1 MKKNVFVIGLCFLLA
16 AADFFLSARPGFVAL
31 FPVLYFAATCLTA
44 AFYGTSRGLLNFSLS
59 FGLFSAIRLLRD
71 ENLFSSRAGAAAL
84 LPWAAILLLV
94 YIFGK
99 NTELLLRRD
108 LAVRE
113 RWRSLVRRITGLK
126 KLSDS
131 LYRVNRELEERT
143 ARQQDSITLL
153 YRQVQAMNTLN
164 VKQALN
170 VLLDTV
176 GIFLSAT
183 KASIWAFDGKEQ
195 GLKFAAAVGW
205 DMEKD
210 LSGGISLEGTL
221 EGWVFRNN
229 SLFSIRML
237 LQYENLR
244 KLDTGRNIITLPLHV
259 GRSVWGVLNIE
270 DMPFEKYS
278 FYSERLL
285 QIITGLAEP
294 HLERALEYDRIVS
307 LGDVDEV
314 TGLPQYS
321 QFYRMLEGGLDRA
334 KLQSGVLSVII
345 FEIGNFGELSERL
358 GRKEAKLYMKEL
370 IDDITLF
377 SDSRLGAFHY
387 REDGQFVVL
396 SPNLDHD
403 GASLY
408 CLESLEKMN
417 RHDRGPGYSAISAEV
432 LVGYATA
439 RAGIYDPEQLLRQA
453 EHLLAL
459 QKV

>member
-1 MKKNVFVIGLCFLLA
+1 
-16 AADFFLSARPGFVAL
+16 
-31 FPVLYFAATCLTA
+31 
-44 AFYGTSRGLLNFSLS
+44 
-59 FGLFSAIRLLRD
+59 
-71 ENLFSSRAGAAAL
+71 
-84 LPWAAILLLV
+84 
-94 YIFGK
+94 
-99 NTELLLRRD
+99 
-108 LAVRE
+108 
-113 RWRSLVRRITGLK
+113 VRRNHGLK

-143 ARQQDSITLL
+143 ARRQDSITLL
-153 YRQVQAMNTLN
+153 YRQVQAMSTLN
-164 VKQALN
+164 VNQALN

-176 GIFLSAT
+176 KIFLSAT
-183 KASIWAFDGKEQ
+183 KASIWVYDGKEQ
-195 GLKFAAAVGW
+195 GLKFTAAVGW
-205 DMEKD
+205 DREKD
-210 LSGGISLEGTL
+210 FSGGISLEDTI

-229 SLFSIRML
+229 ALFSVRML

-259 GRSVWGVLNIE
+259 GRTIWGVLNIE

-307 LGDVDEV
+307 IGDVDEV
-314 TGLPQYS
+314 TGLPLYS
-321 QFYRMLEGGLDRA
+321 QFYRMLEGGIERA
-334 KLQSGVLSVII
+334 KIQSGTLSVII
-345 FEIGNFGELSERL
+345 FEISNFGELSERL
-358 GRKEAKLYMKEL
+358 GRDGAKLLMKDL
-370 IDDITLF
+370 IEDITLF

-408 CLESLEKMN
+408 CLESLEKIN
-417 RHDRGPGYSAISAEV
+417 RRDRGIGDAAVSVEV

-453 EHLLAL
+453 EHLLTL